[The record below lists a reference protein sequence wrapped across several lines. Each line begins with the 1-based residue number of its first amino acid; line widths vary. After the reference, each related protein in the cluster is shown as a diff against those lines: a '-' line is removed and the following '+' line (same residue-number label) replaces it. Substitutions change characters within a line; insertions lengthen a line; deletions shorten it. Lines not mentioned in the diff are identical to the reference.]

1 MCLSADGDP
10 SKPPLKIPRDRNG
23 PCWTLGRGLRPLTRS
38 WSCFISQDICDLLAW
53 TGLLCYGE
61 NKRRKSSNSPGLGI
75 LLEEAWSEKSN
86 GQGKQSQGVS
96 AGHWGSSPCSTINP
110 EQSSSWLNLGSSS
123 SFSEPCFLHLL
134 EGSLDQMRS
143 QISSSPSIGYII
155 VLSSQM
161 NGYFLSTYNVP
172 GTLCIFF

>member
-1 MCLSADGDP
+1 MGNLLSLDPGPYQLGSLTDVCLSADGDP

-75 LLEEAWSEKSN
+75 LLEEA
-86 GQGKQSQGVS
+86 
-96 AGHWGSSPCSTINP
+96 
-110 EQSSSWLNLGSSS
+110 
-123 SFSEPCFLHLL
+123 
-134 EGSLDQMRS
+134 
-143 QISSSPSIGYII
+143 
-155 VLSSQM
+155 
-161 NGYFLSTYNVP
+161 
-172 GTLCIFF
+172 

>member
-1 MCLSADGDP
+1 M
-10 SKPPLKIPRDRNG
+10 PRDRYG
-23 PCWTLGRGLRPLTRS
+23 PCWTLGRGLRPLTWN
-38 WSCFISQDICDLLAW
+38 WSCFHLIRDLWSLSLDWCAVLW
-53 TGLLCYGE
+53 GKQKKG
-61 NKRRKSSNSPGLGI
+61 SSNSPGLGV
-75 LLEEAWSEKSN
+75 LLEEAWSEKGN

-96 AGHWGSSPCSTINP
+96 AGHWGSSPCSAINP

-134 EGSLDQMRS
+134 EGSLHQLRS
-143 QISSSPSIGYII
+143 QISSSPNIGYII
-155 VLSSQM
+155 ALSSQM